1 MTLYT
6 HAFSHFLIK
15 AVDLRDVV
23 FHPYYRPS
31 TTFHIQRNMSN
42 TGAPDLER
50 SLITH
55 QTPWSAQIANYKHY
69 GVVTIN
75 SDPMRLLQQGTEAY
89 AALEQVCIAQVT
101 ETKLLAAENKVLS
114 NAVAQMQ
121 LLLPPSPPP
130 PVTDIT
136 KLPKY
141 KGSCH
146 KELDGQSSLAA
157 TQDQLAALTSK
168 LALAEQEAQ
177 NLREWYDEL
186 QRAQITQNGGSGFGL
201 KAQEGISMPKYKGRC
216 PREMPGV
223 ECKEKGCEGVFEE
236 GCWGVAA

>member
-1 MTLYT
+1 
-6 HAFSHFLIK
+6 
-15 AVDLRDVV
+15 
-23 FHPYYRPS
+23 
-31 TTFHIQRNMSN
+31 MSN

-146 KELDGQSSLAA
+146 KELDGQCKGKNCPWLHRA
-157 TQDQLAALTSK
+157 QLKRFSAEEIAALPARYS
-168 LALAEQEAQ
+168 EIG
-177 NLREWYDEL
+177 Y
-186 QRAQITQNGGSGFGL
+186 
-201 KAQEGISMPKYKGRC
+201 
-216 PREMPGV
+216 V
-223 ECKEKGCEGVFEE
+223 
-236 GCWGVAA
+236 